1 MRWLI
6 ICPNLLNNSLQT
18 MVNSNFTN
26 YQFENYDV
34 EGLKLEINFLKNDS
48 IKIKT
53 HEKINIP
60 IENNVKESFEPLLFG
75 IDMNL
80 KNIKNINDLNEK
92 KMILLDGHHRYDY
105 LKRNKIDKSIE
116 IVLISI
122 DDVKILS
129 YPSILT
135 IEKKEFVEI
144 LKSYN
149 FLSNVF
155 SNFFVSLDEL
165 KFFNNEIRDI
175 YELYEFK
182 NFCYENGYIISASD
196 EYKADD
202 KIKINFT
209 PIKVSEIIEN
219 DSLFP
224 PKSTWI
230 TPRL

>member
-18 MVNSNFTN
+18 MVDSNFTN
-26 YQFENYDV
+26 YQFENYNV
-34 EGLKLEINFLKNDS
+34 EGLKLKINFLEHDS

-105 LKRNKIDKSIE
+105 LKRNKIDELIE

-122 DDVKILS
+122 HDVKILS
-129 YPSILT
+129 YPSYLT

-144 LKSYN
+144 LKNYN
-149 FLSNVF
+149 FSNK
-155 SNFFVSLDEL
+155 SSSKFFVSLDEA
-165 KFFNNEIRDI
+165 KFFNSEIKDI

-182 NFCYENGYIISASD
+182 NFCYENDFIISAID
-196 EYKADD
+196 ENHGND
-202 KIKINFT
+202 KITINFT

-219 DSLFP
+219 DNNN
-224 PKSTWI
+224 KTKI
-230 TPRL
+230 INNK